1 VKGKHKGRIG
11 RAYERFWELPVP
23 LVLVLLWLAG
33 ATLIG
38 LCAAALSA
46 YWLLLWAAAGV

>member
-1 VKGKHKGRIG
+1 VKGKHRERIG

-33 ATLIG
+33 ATLVG
-38 LCAAALSA
+38 LCAAALYA
-46 YWLLLWAAAGV
+46 YWLLLRMAAGV

>member
-1 VKGKHKGRIG
+1 MKGKHKGKTK

-33 ATLIG
+33 AALVG
-38 LCAAALSA
+38 LCAAALYA
-46 YWLLLWAAAGV
+46 YWLLLRMAAGV